1 MATMP
6 TFLRERVCYPA
17 SGAGPE
23 SRSDPKGTETGVT
36 LAEMLLVVAI
46 TAMAAGLVVGRGLP
60 GKHRIDRTALQSLV
74 RSVRADAMRSDRI
87 VSLEAGEDGHSL
99 LAAGK
104 TLVFGLDYQV
114 FCTASDGGKAITFG
128 PDGSSNGGLVRLLAP
143 GSEDRL
149 VVEPVT
155 GVLHP

>member
-6 TFLRERVCYPA
+6 TSLRERVCDTA
-17 SGAGPE
+17 TGAGSE
-23 SRSDPKGTETGVT
+23 SGFDPKGTETGAT

-46 TAMAAGLVVGRGLP
+46 TAMAAGLVVGRGTP
-60 GKHRIDRTALQSLV
+60 GQHRIERAALQSLV

-104 TLVFGLDYQV
+104 TLVFDLDHQV

-128 PDGSSNGGLVRLLAP
+128 PDGSSNGGLVRVLAP

-155 GVLHP
+155 GALQP